1 MKRHPFSVFSLVFG
15 IVLILL
21 AASIAFPARGW
32 LIGTPHW
39 LLPAAVILVGAAL
52 MSPLFTTMQSKKT
65 PRDEAE
71 GNAPG
76 EATDTP
82 PDHP

>member
-1 MKRHPFSVFSLVFG
+1 MKRHPFNVFSLVFG

-21 AASIAFPARGW
+21 AARIAFPARGW
-32 LIGTPHW
+32 FFGTPHW
-39 LLPAAVILVGAAL
+39 LLPTAVILVGVAL

-65 PRDEAE
+65 PMDETE

-76 EATDTP
+76 ETTDTP
-82 PDHP
+82 ADHP